1 MTMAAI
7 NFSEEQIRQA
17 VREALLE
24 ALPAGGRER
33 EKRKVVTNCAL
44 MTQILESIG
53 NNCKTAIKV
62 NVENNRLLGE
72 FMRDLVKCVA
82 DKNVEAMILSNRL
95 KFELNRPNREQSSP
109 STPAAR
115 APERHSSSASREVA
129 DGRLQTGVLT
139 ESKVL
144 ALAKN
149 NKRVV
154 IGNKVVLTPLAKDRA
169 RTVGLEIV
177 RQ

>member
-1 MTMAAI
+1 MDKSK
-7 NFSEEQIRQA
+7 FSEEQIRQA

-24 ALPAGGRER
+24 ALPTIGP
-33 EKRKVVTNCAL
+33 KRNDSKAVTNCAL

-53 NNCKTAIKV
+53 NNCKTPIKV
-62 NVENNRLLGE
+62 DVGNNRKFGE
-72 FMRDLVKCVA
+72 LIRDLVKCVA

-95 KFELNRPNREQSSP
+95 KFELNGPESERS
-109 STPAAR
+109 STPIPTSR
-115 APERHSSSASREVA
+115 VPDRHDSSARRDVA
-129 DGRLQTGVLT
+129 DGWLETGVLT
-139 ESKVL
+139 ESKIL
-144 ALAKN
+144 ALAKT

-154 IGNKVVLTPLAKDRA
+154 ISNKVVLTPLAKDRA